1 MIMKRIYLAVILLIC
16 AQAATAQFYKTDT
29 ARGFDRSR
37 LMVGGSFGAGFGDYT
52 LVNVS
57 PIIGYRFSPM
67 FAAGIAVNAQLS
79 WEKLR
84 AFNGEIVSRYN
95 YNMFGG
101 GLWGRFYPIPQ
112 LFLQA
117 QPEYNS
123 IGEKLRDYTRDP
135 VTTTKTRYGAPALL
149 LGGGYAQ
156 PVGMGNSAFV
166 IMILYDV
173 LQDDRSPYRNRP
185 VISAGVNV
193 GF

>member
-1 MIMKRIYLAVILLIC
+1 MKRIYLAVILMIC
-16 AQAATAQFYKTDT
+16 ANAASAQSYKTDT
-29 ARGFDRSR
+29 ARGFDPSR
-37 LMVGGSFGAGFGDYT
+37 LMVGGSFGMAFGDYA
-52 LVNVS
+52 LVNIS
-57 PIIGYRFSPM
+57 PIVGYRFSPM
-67 FAAGIAVNAQLS
+67 FAGGVALNAQLS

-84 AFNGEIVSRYN
+84 DYNSGEIYARYN
-95 YNMFGG
+95 YTMFGG
-101 GLWGRFYPIPQ
+101 GLWGRFYPIQQ

-123 IGEKLRDYTRDP
+123 IGEKFRDYTADP
-135 VTTTKTRYGAPALL
+135 VTTTKSRYGAPSLL

-156 PVGMGNSAFV
+156 PIGMGNSAFV

-185 VISAGVNV
+185 VLSAGVNL

>member
-1 MIMKRIYLAVILLIC
+1 MKRIFLAVILVVC
-16 AQAATAQFYKTDT
+16 AQVASAQYYKTDT
-29 ARGFDRSR
+29 VRGFDPSR
-37 LMVGGSFGAGFGDYT
+37 LMVGGSFGMGFGDYT
-52 LVNVS
+52 LVNIS
-57 PIIGYRFSPM
+57 PIIGYRFTPM
-67 FAAGIAVNAQLS
+67 FAGGLALNAQLS

-84 AFNGEIVSRYN
+84 DYDGEIFARNN
-95 YNMFGG
+95 YNMLGG

-123 IGEKLRDYTRDP
+123 ITEKYRDYRNDP
-135 VTTTKTRYGAPALL
+135 VVTVKSRYGAPSLL

-156 PVGMGNSAFV
+156 PIGMGNSAFV

-173 LQDDRSPYRNRP
+173 LQDENSPYRNRP